1 MTEMNTDATI
11 YVAGHG
17 GLVGSALVR
26 CLRAAGYKKL
36 LLRSHADLDL
46 TSQYAVQRFFS
57 ETRPEYVFV
66 AAAKVGGIV
75 ANNSAPAD
83 FIFDNVQIA
92 TNVIHE
98 AYRNGVKRLLFLGS
112 SCAYPKLASQPMKED
127 CLLTGPL
134 EITNRPYAVAK
145 IAGIEMCWAYNRQ
158 YGTEFLA
165 AMPTNLFGPNDNY
178 DPKNSHVI
186 AALIRKCH
194 EAKVNGDSSIVIW
207 GTGNPRRE
215 FLYSDDA
222 ADACVF
228 LMNLPRDQFKTL
240 IDKPDG
246 PPLVNVGW
254 GQDLTIRE
262 LAEMTADVVGS
273 TKTLTFDP
281 TKPDGTPRKLLDVS
295 VLRSLGWSP
304 ATPLR
309 SGLEKTYLD
318 YCSQVSSKLAV
329 GSR

>member
-1 MTEMNTDATI
+1 MNADATI

-17 GLVGSALVR
+17 GLMGSALVR
-26 CLRAAGYKKL
+26 RLGAAGYKNL
-36 LLRSHADLDL
+36 ILRSHADLDL
-46 TSQYAVQRFFS
+46 TKQCAVERFFAQ
-57 ETRPEYVFV
+57 TRPQYVFV

-75 ANNSAPAD
+75 ANNSSPAD
-83 FIFDNVQIA
+83 FIFDNLRIA

-98 AYRNGVKRLLFLGS
+98 AYRSGVTRMLFLGS
-112 SCAYPKLASQPMKED
+112 SCAYPKFAAQPMKED

-165 AMPTNLFGPNDNY
+165 AMPTNLYGPNDNY
-178 DPKNSHVI
+178 DPQNSHVI

-194 EAKVNGDSSIVIW
+194 EAKIKGDPQVVIW

-222 ADACVF
+222 AEACVF
-228 LMNLPRDQFKTL
+228 LMNLPPDQFSRLIRKT
-240 IDKPDG
+240 DS
-246 PPLVNVGW
+246 PPLVNIGW

-262 LAEMTADVVGS
+262 LAELTAEVVGS
-273 TKTLTFDP
+273 RKELIFDP
-281 TKPDGTPRKLLDVS
+281 TKPDGTPRKLLDGT
-295 VLRSLGWSP
+295 VLQSLGWRP
-304 ATPLR
+304 ATSLR
-309 SGLEKTYLD
+309 AGLEKTYLD
-318 YCSQVSSKLAV
+318 YCAQARRS
-329 GSR
+329 